1 MLRVIQTD
9 TMTCGP
15 GDPSTAWSW
24 VQLEAALG
32 ALLDSGDAGVVEM
45 VDTLLLQ
52 AVAHRASDIHLEPWD
67 DATGVRFR
75 IDGMLHDVARF
86 PREHH
91 GRVVGRIKVL
101 SRILTYQKD
110 LPQDGRIDPD
120 ATPCGKGMRVSTFP
134 TVAGEKIVMRLLDCN
149 PGLFRL
155 GSLGF
160 QPETETALRELI
172 TRPHG
177 TLLLTGP
184 ASSGKTTTIY
194 ALLQELLHA
203 RRAVHVVT
211 IEDPVEYRLG
221 HVAQTEINMHT
232 GFTFEAALRAALRQD
247 PEVIMLGEIRDAE
260 TARAAIQAGLTGH
273 LVISTIHSGSAA
285 GVFCRLLD
293 MGIEPFLIASSIS
306 GVLAQRLVRRIC
318 PHCAVPYAPPTGL
331 RARFGLTDPDLVL
344 QHGAGCDVCQGIG
357 YQGRNALGE
366 LLTVTESLSELI
378 LTRPRTHAV
387 QEAALR
393 AGMTP
398 LADSA
403 ACCVRQ
409 SITTVEEA
417 DRVLPRPGV
426 ESTHEKRVHSA
437 RDGSILL
444 ELIAA
449 LFVFSL
455 GLLGTLASF
464 HYGIDK
470 LRHAREVN
478 AVVQILQNEVERL
491 HALPFDTLKEQENA
505 PFLGGAPPLED
516 LAKGQ
521 AKETIKPYPIGAG
534 NAKEI
539 EITVEWVGDNGRAI
553 RRTVSTLIADKGGRT
568 P

>member
-1 MLRVIQTD
+1 MLRVIQTEAITGCPD
-9 TMTCGP
+9 N
-15 GDPSTAWSW
+15 PSTAWSW
-24 VQLEAALG
+24 AQLEAALG
-32 ALLDSGDAGVVEM
+32 ALLASGDAGIVDM

-52 AVAHRASDIHLEPWD
+52 AVAHRASDVHLEPWD
-67 DATGVRFR
+67 EVTGVRFR
-75 IDGMLHDVARF
+75 IDGMLHDVARY
-86 PREHH
+86 PREFH

-120 ATPCGKGMRVSTFP
+120 STPSGKGMRVSTFP
-134 TVAGEKIVMRLLDCN
+134 TVAGEKIVMRLLDCD
-149 PGLFRL
+149 PELFSL
-155 GSLGF
+155 GALGF
-160 QPETETALRELI
+160 QPETEEALRDLI

-194 ALLQELLHA
+194 ALLQEMLHA

-221 HVAQTEINMHT
+221 HVAQTEINVHA
-232 GFTFEAALRAALRQD
+232 GFTFETALRAALRQD

-318 PHCAVPYAPPTGL
+318 PHCAVPYAPPAGL
-331 RARFGLTDPDLVL
+331 RARFGLSDPDLVL
-344 QHGAGCDVCQGIG
+344 RRGAGCDACHGIG
-357 YQGRNALGE
+357 YHGRNALGE
-366 LLTVTESLSELI
+366 LLTVTEPVSELI
-378 LTRPRTHAV
+378 LTRPRTLAV

-393 AGMTP
+393 AGMIP
-398 LADSA
+398 LADTA
-403 ACCVRQ
+403 ARCIRQ
-409 SITTVEEA
+409 DITTVEEA
-417 DRVLPRPGV
+417 DRVLPRPGL
-426 ESTHEKRVHSA
+426 ELTREERAHGA
-437 RDGSILL
+437 REGSILL
-444 ELIAA
+444 ELLAA
-449 LFVFSL
+449 LFVFSM

-470 LRHAREVN
+470 LRHAREVST
-478 AVVQILQNEVERL
+478 AVQILQNEVERL
-491 HALPFDTLKEQENA
+491 HALPFDALKEQDSA
-505 PFLGGAPPLED
+505 PFLGSTPNLED
-516 LAKGQ
+516 LMEGWG
-521 AKETIKPYPIGAG
+521 KETIKPYPIDGG
-534 NAKEI
+534 NVREI
-539 EITVEWVGDNGRAI
+539 EVAVEWLGENGRAM